1 MQKFLLTWFKKK
13 SVGEKKLF
21 TSFFLRDLGRN
32 DGTIPSRG
40 QNKRGAGLLSHDVTK
55 DAAPCPS
62 PAWLPG
68 SLGRTRERVD
78 SRRLARSSI
87 AQWESPAMPVLV
99 GPEFFFSRIS
109 NGNGRFPL
117 RCLVAQDSGALSFT

>member
-78 SRRLARSSI
+78 
-87 AQWESPAMPVLV
+87 
-99 GPEFFFSRIS
+99 G
-109 NGNGRFPL
+109 G
-117 RCLVAQDSGALSFT
+117 LVAPGPRVTGGFPPAGTEQHCPVGVTCHAGARGA